1 LNIIE
6 TIIEGVYLIKPK
18 IFKDERGYFFESF
31 NQKEINKK
39 TNVSFVQ
46 DNQSLSS
53 KDILRGLHF
62 QKPPFAQDK
71 LVSVIKGSVLDVV
84 VDIRVNSKTY
94 GKYIIEELNEEN
106 HHQLFIPIGMAHGF
120 LSLEDHT
127 IFAYKCSNFYNRE
140 SEGVIKWNDP
150 DLNIKWPISNP
161 ILSEKDE
168 NAKKFSSFVSPFFKD
183 E

>member
-1 LNIIE
+1 MNIIE
-6 TIIEGVYLIKPK
+6 TKIEGVYLIKPI

-31 NQKEINKK
+31 NQKKINKK

-53 KDILRGLHF
+53 KHILRGLHF

-106 HHQLFIPIGMAHGF
+106 HHQLFIPTGMAHGF
-120 LSLEDHT
+120 LSLEEHT
-127 IFAYKCSNFYNRE
+127 IFSYKCSNFYNRE
-140 SEGVIKWNDP
+140 SEGALKWNDP

-168 NAKKFSSFVSPFFKD
+168 NAKKFSSFVSPF
-183 E
+183 

>member
-127 IFAYKCSNFYNRE
+127 IFSYKCSDFYNKE
-140 SEGVIKWNDP
+140 SEGAIKWNDP

>member
-1 LNIIE
+1 MNIIE

-106 HHQLFIPIGMAHGF
+106 HHQLFIPTGMAHGF

-127 IFAYKCSNFYNRE
+127 IFSYKCSDFYNKE
-140 SEGVIKWNDP
+140 SEGAIKWNDP

-168 NAKKFSSFVSPFFKD
+168 NAKKFSSFVSPF
-183 E
+183 

>member
-1 LNIIE
+1 MNKKKKK
-6 TIIEGVYLIKPK
+6 IEGVYLIKPK

-31 NQKEINKK
+31 NQKEISKK

-53 KDILRGLHF
+53 KNIIRGLHF

-71 LVSVIKGSVLDVV
+71 LVTVIKGSVLDVV

-94 GKYIIEELNEEN
+94 GKYIIVELNEEN

-127 IFAYKCSNFYNRE
+127 IFSYKCSDFYNKE
-140 SEGVIKWNDP
+140 SEGAIKWNDP

-168 NAKKFSSFVSPFFKD
+168 NAKKFSSFVSPFF
-183 E
+183 

>member
-1 LNIIE
+1 MNIIE
-6 TIIEGVYLIKPK
+6 TKIEGVYLIKPI

-31 NQKEINKK
+31 NQKKINKK

-53 KDILRGLHF
+53 KNILRGLHF

-94 GKYIIEELNEEN
+94 GKHIIEELNEEN
-106 HHQLFIPIGMAHGF
+106 HHQLFIPTGMAHGF
-120 LSLEDHT
+120 LSLEEHT
-127 IFAYKCSNFYNRE
+127 IFSYKCSNFYNRE
-140 SEGVIKWNDP
+140 SESALKWNDP

-168 NAKKFSSFVSPFFKD
+168 NAKKFSSFVSPF
-183 E
+183 

>member
-1 LNIIE
+1 LNIID
-6 TIIEGVYLIKPK
+6 TNIEGVYLIKPK

-31 NQKEINKK
+31 NQKKINKK

-53 KDILRGLHF
+53 KHILRGLHF

-106 HHQLFIPIGMAHGF
+106 HHQLFIPTGMAHGF
-120 LSLEDHT
+120 LSLEEHT
-127 IFAYKCSNFYNRE
+127 IFSYKCSNFYNRE
-140 SEGVIKWNDP
+140 SEGALKWNDP

-168 NAKKFSSFVSPFFKD
+168 NAKKFSSFVSPF
-183 E
+183 

>member
-1 LNIIE
+1 MNIIE

-94 GKYIIEELNEEN
+94 GKYIIEELNEKN
-106 HHQLFIPIGMAHGF
+106 HHQLYIPIGMAHGF

-127 IFAYKCSNFYNRE
+127 IFSYKCSDFYNKE
-140 SEGVIKWNDP
+140 SEGAIKWNDP

>member
-1 LNIIE
+1 MNIIE
-6 TIIEGVYLIKPK
+6 TKIEGVYLIKPI

-31 NQKEINKK
+31 NQKKINKK

-53 KDILRGLHF
+53 KHILRGLHF

-94 GKYIIEELNEEN
+94 GKHIIEELNEEN
-106 HHQLFIPIGMAHGF
+106 HHQLFIPTGMAHGF
-120 LSLEDHT
+120 LSLEEHT
-127 IFAYKCSNFYNRE
+127 IFSYKCSNFYNRE
-140 SEGVIKWNDP
+140 SESALKWNDP

-168 NAKKFSSFVSPFFKD
+168 NAKKFSSFVSPF
-183 E
+183 

>member
-1 LNIIE
+1 MNIIE
-6 TIIEGVYLIKPK
+6 TKIEGVYIIKPK

-39 TNVSFVQ
+39 TNVRFVQ

-84 VDIRVNSKTY
+84 VDIRINSKTY
-94 GKYIIEELNEEN
+94 GKYIFEELNEDN

-120 LSLEDHT
+120 LSLENHT
-127 IFAYKCSNFYNRE
+127 IFSYKCSNFYNKE
-140 SEGVIKWNDP
+140 SEGAIKWNDP
-150 DLNIKWPISNP
+150 DLNIKWPVSNP

-168 NAKKFSSFVSPFFKD
+168 NAKKFSSFVSPF
-183 E
+183 

>member
-1 LNIIE
+1 MNIIK
-6 TIIEGVYLIKPK
+6 TKIEGVYLIKPK

-127 IFAYKCSNFYNRE
+127 IFAYKCSNFYDRE
-140 SEGVIKWNDP
+140 SERALKWNDP

-168 NAKKFSSFVSPFFKD
+168 NAKKFSSFVSPFF
-183 E
+183 

>member
-1 LNIIE
+1 MNIIE
-6 TIIEGVYLIKPK
+6 TKIEGVYIIKPK

-39 TNVSFVQ
+39 TNVRFVQ

-84 VDIRVNSKTY
+84 VDIRINSKTY
-94 GKYIIEELNEEN
+94 GKYIFEELNEDN

-120 LSLEDHT
+120 LSLENHT
-127 IFAYKCSNFYNRE
+127 IFSYKFDNYYNRQFE
-140 SEGVIKWNDP
+140 KGILFDDPSLEINWEIPKKDIK
-150 DLNIKWPISNP
+150 
-161 ILSEKDE
+161 LSPKD
-168 NAKKFSSFVSPFFKD
+168 KLYPCIQI
-183 E
+183 

>member
-6 TIIEGVYLIKPK
+6 TKIEGVYLIKPI

-31 NQKEINKK
+31 NQKKINKK

-53 KDILRGLHF
+53 KHILRGLHF

-94 GKYIIEELNEEN
+94 GKHIIEELNEEN
-106 HHQLFIPIGMAHGF
+106 HHQLFIPTGMAHGF
-120 LSLEDHT
+120 LSLEEHT
-127 IFAYKCSNFYNRE
+127 IFSYKCSNFYNRE
-140 SEGVIKWNDP
+140 SESALKWNDP

-168 NAKKFSSFVSPFFKD
+168 NAKKFSSFVSPF
-183 E
+183 

>member
-1 LNIIE
+1 MNIIE
-6 TIIEGVYLIKPK
+6 TKIEGVYLIKPK

-31 NQKEINKK
+31 NQKKINKK

-53 KDILRGLHF
+53 KNILRGLHF

-106 HHQLFIPIGMAHGF
+106 HHQLFIPTGMAHGF
-120 LSLEDHT
+120 LSLEEHT
-127 IFAYKCSNFYNRE
+127 IFSYKCSNFYNRE
-140 SEGVIKWNDP
+140 SEGALKWNDP

-168 NAKKFSSFVSPFFKD
+168 NAKKFSSFVSPF
-183 E
+183 

>member
-6 TIIEGVYLIKPK
+6 TKIEGVYLIKPK

-31 NQKEINKK
+31 NQKKINKK

-127 IFAYKCSNFYNRE
+127 IFAYKCSNFYDRE
-140 SEGVIKWNDP
+140 SERALKWNDP

>member
-1 LNIIE
+1 MNIID
-6 TIIEGVYLIKPK
+6 TKIEGVYLIKPK

-31 NQKEINKK
+31 NQKKINKK

-53 KDILRGLHF
+53 KHILRGLHF

-106 HHQLFIPIGMAHGF
+106 HHQLFIPTGMAHGF
-120 LSLEDHT
+120 LSLEEHT
-127 IFAYKCSNFYNRE
+127 IFSYKCSNFYNRE
-140 SEGVIKWNDP
+140 SEGALKWNDP

-168 NAKKFSSFVSPFFKD
+168 NAKKFSSFVSPF
-183 E
+183 